1 MRDRL
6 VKLCDGFD
14 GKRFEMP
21 KGGIQ
26 HSLIQTQTEIKDLK
40 AMINLT
46 DKELSSYLSNLNNME
61 RSTVIVGGNQNY
73 GGSSRLEIYEMLV
86 RHELKI
92 FSNLI
97 FM

>member
-1 MRDRL
+1 
-6 VKLCDGFD
+6 
-14 GKRFEMP
+14 
-21 KGGIQ
+21 
-26 HSLIQTQTEIKDLK
+26 
-40 AMINLT
+40 MINLT

-92 FSNLI
+92 FSNLNGMSTNTGNI
-97 FM
+97 LYGFAWSKSRASDIYLDLH